1 MADRTVDIRLN
12 TSANTQGATQA
23 ENSIAGLKEEI
34 RRLQIEL
41 EQAEIGSTQFLQA
54 TERLGQAQTR
64 LNAAQGT
71 VSAGLRKFGPQ
82 IQGTAFQL
90 QDFVV
95 QVGAGTSA
103 LQSLG
108 QQAPQLL
115 SLFGPGGAIA
125 GLLVGIGAMAANA
138 MLQAKNASK
147 SATEEVDAASQ
158 KIREASV
165 KAIEAMQNE
174 DAMILER
181 ISEASKA
188 AENLLKSYQDVAAAQ
203 QSTAIINEDAHQKM
217 LTFQYALAEALGIQV
232 DEMQKIEAFRAAE
245 QKRQEM
251 MAAKEIQAQSS
262 KLTLAWQDV
271 EAKKQ
276 AADQAE
282 RAYQRTKAEIEER
295 KKDQLE
301 LRQRIGEMQSAAVPK
316 FTETSTTVPGL
327 SVPSTIR
334 TEANQAERVAAQQW
348 LQDNLE
354 ESKARIDRL
363 QGEIV
368 ELAKAIDPNEGEA
381 AEARKAAR
389 EALIAATQAFNEQ
402 QALTNEVIAQVQT
415 QIAADTSIRDI
426 TAVGEQQKAIAEQV
440 KEVISS
446 GIEPQTEAQSQALAT
461 LKRVA
466 SDNQVIATEINETT
480 AALNA
485 LTPLLNGNFSSLNAT
500 SRKLI
505 SDMEAMNRRL
515 KELEAKANQTI
526 LRQ

>member
-23 ENSIAGLKEEI
+23 ENSISGLKEEI
-34 RRLQIEL
+34 RRLQVEL

-54 TERLGQAQTR
+54 TERLGQASAR
-64 LNAAQGT
+64 LNAAQG
-71 VSAGLRKFGPQ
+71 VVAGGLRKFGPV
-82 IQGTAFQL
+82 IQGTSYQL

-103 LQSLG
+103 LQAMG

-115 SLFGPGGAIA
+115 SLFGPGGAVA

-138 MLQAKNASK
+138 MLQAKNAAK
-147 SATEEVDAASQ
+147 NATEEVDAASE
-158 KIREASV
+158 KIRKAAVEA
-165 KAIEAMQNE
+165 IQAMQNE
-174 DAMILER
+174 DEMILER
-181 ISEASKA
+181 IAEASKA
-188 AENLLKSYQDVAAAQ
+188 AESLLKSYQDVAAAQ
-203 QSTAIINEDAHQKM
+203 QATAIINEDAHQKM

-245 QKRQEM
+245 QKRQEL
-251 MAAKEIQAQSS
+251 MAAKTIQQESA
-262 KLTLAWQDV
+262 KVTLAWQEV

-301 LRQRIGEMQSAAVPK
+301 LRQRIADMQSAAVPK
-316 FTETSTTVPGL
+316 ITETSTTVPGL

-334 TEANQAERVAAQQW
+334 TETNQAERVAAQQW
-348 LQDNLE
+348 LEDNLGE
-354 ESKARIDRL
+354 TQARIDRL
-363 QGEIV
+363 QSQIV
-368 ELAKAIDPNEGEA
+368 ELAKSIDPNEGSA
-381 AEARKAAR
+381 AEARRTTR

-402 QALTNEVIAQVQT
+402 QAITNETIAQIQS
-415 QIAADTSIRDI
+415 QIAADTSVRDI
-426 TAVGEQQKAIAEQV
+426 KAVGEQQKALADQV
-440 KEVISS
+440 KEVIAS
-446 GIEPQTEAQSQALAT
+446 GITPQTQAQADALAT

-466 SDNQVIATEINETT
+466 SDNQVIATETAETT

-485 LTPLLNGNFSSLNAT
+485 LSPILNGNFSSLNAT

-505 SDMEAMNRRL
+505 ADMEAMNRRL